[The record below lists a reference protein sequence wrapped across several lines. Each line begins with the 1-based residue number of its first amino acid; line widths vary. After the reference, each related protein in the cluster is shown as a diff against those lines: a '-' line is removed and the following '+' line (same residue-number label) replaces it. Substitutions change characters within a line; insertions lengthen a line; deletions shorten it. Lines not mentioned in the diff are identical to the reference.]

1 MKDILS
7 DSMES
12 IRLID
17 LRVQLSRLPFLLYI
31 FTDRD
36 RTCMYISVSI
46 YIYTVQKCL
55 CKRNMKQNFNETK
68 FYIVEILVNKF

>member
-31 FTDRD
+31 FTNGD

>member
-31 FTDRD
+31 FTDGD
-36 RTCMYISVSI
+36 RTYMYISVSI

>member
-31 FTDRD
+31 FMDGD

-68 FYIVEILVNKF
+68 LYRRNFSK